1 MNKTKLTLFI
11 GLGLLTGW
19 LTPSAIQAAGH
30 PRSGVIG
37 QVFIGPTCPHIS
49 PGFDCPD
56 RPFRTSIS
64 VYSDTSRFITR
75 FTTDAQGQF
84 EVTLKPGRYVL
95 VPDGAGGP
103 RPPYVA
109 AVEVDVQ
116 KKEFTP
122 VIITYD
128 SGLR

>member
-1 MNKTKLTLFI
+1 MNKVNLTLFI

-30 PRSGVIG
+30 PHSGVIG
-37 QVFIGPTCPHIS
+37 QVFMGPTCPHIS

-56 RPFRTSIS
+56 RPFQTSIS
-64 VYSDTSRFITR
+64 VYSDTGRFITEFR
-75 FTTDAQGQF
+75 TDGEGQF
-84 EVTLKPGRYVL
+84 EVTLKAGRYVL
-95 VPDGAGGP
+95 VPDGAGSP
-103 RPPYVA
+103 HPPYVA
-109 AVEVDVQ
+109 PMKVVVQ
-116 KKEFTP
+116 KRKLTP

>member
-11 GLGLLTGW
+11 GLGLLAGW

-30 PRSGVIG
+30 PHSGVIG
-37 QVFIGPTCPHIS
+37 QVFIGPTCPNIP
-49 PGFDCPD
+49 PGLNCPD
-56 RPFRTSIS
+56 RPFQTSIT
-64 VYSDTSRFITR
+64 VYSHAGRFITR
-75 FTTDAQGQF
+75 FTTDAEGQF
-84 EVTLKPGRYVL
+84 EVALKPGRYVL
-95 VPDGAGGP
+95 VPDGAGSL

-109 AVEVDVQ
+109 AVEVVVE

-122 VIITYD
+122 VIIGYD